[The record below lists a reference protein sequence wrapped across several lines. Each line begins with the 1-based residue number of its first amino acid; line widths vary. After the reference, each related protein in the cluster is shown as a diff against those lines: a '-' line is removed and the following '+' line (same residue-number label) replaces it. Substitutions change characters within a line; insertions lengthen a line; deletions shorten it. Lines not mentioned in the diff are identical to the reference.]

1 VLIRRAELRLALTAG
16 LGNALASLSG
26 LPFGYYV
33 PLAVLAVGAGSY
45 GGSLAI
51 GRQRILG
58 SVLGAALLEVGF
70 AGLAGLPMP
79 LALALTL
86 ASLRLLGGLLGLE
99 TGYKVGGFIVV
110 MGWLVQDREL
120 ASWIGLRLGWTCFG
134 VALALLSLR
143 LFWPSRSLAQVL
155 RDFDTLLEDLQ
166 GLFGALAEPSATV
179 PMDARPMD
187 ARPLD
192 ASPLDA
198 SRYQALR
205 GRLLTL
211 RRLRPLLAE
220 ELGANPRRH
229 PAYRLVEAFE
239 QASSRLVR
247 AAGEMLRHPPSRG
260 ADALAVDLHRAEADL
275 LRSLVARLGHWRLL
289 LAERQGAFPPP
300 PSEPFPL
307 PTSWRQLEQTL
318 QDPSVEDASL
328 ERLER
333 LAARLMLCRLAQGAM
348 VEAERQWAA
357 LQPSGRA
364 THQRS
369 IR

>member
-1 VLIRRAELRLALTAG
+1 VLIRRAELRLAVTAG

-79 LALALTL
+79 LGLAITL
-86 ASLRLLGGLLGLE
+86 AGLRLLGGLLGLE

-110 MGWLVQDREL
+110 MGWLVHERQL

-134 VALALLSLR
+134 VVLALLSLR
-143 LFWPSRSLAQVL
+143 LFWPSRGLDQVF
-155 RDFDTLLEDLQ
+155 REYDALLEDLQ
-166 GLFGALAEPSATV
+166 GLFGALAERGEPPA
-179 PMDARPMD
+179 
-187 ARPLD
+187 
-192 ASPLDA
+192 A

-205 GRLLTL
+205 GRLRAL
-211 RRLRPLLAE
+211 RRLRPALAE

-247 AAGEMLRHPPSRG
+247 AAGEMLRHATPLG
-260 ADALAVDLHRAEADL
+260 ADDLTADLQRAEAEL
-275 LRSLVARLGHWRLL
+275 LLSLAARLGQWRLL
-289 LAERQGAFPPP
+289 LATRQGVLPPP

-307 PTSWRQLEQTL
+307 PPSWRQLERTL
-318 QDPSVEDASL
+318 QDPSGDAASL

-333 LAARLMLCRLAQGAM
+333 LAARLMVCRLAQGAM

-364 THQRS
+364 AHQRS